1 MFRMVS
7 IIAFL
12 VVFGGI
18 CVHCIASAMAKGY
31 RWRPIDI
38 LKTLVHLFT
47 LFFLEQKLNLVS
59 VLRRLIYLLA
69 LLCFVVLVITGFY
82 PVLVYGEHLSGFLLM
97 LHATFA
103 PVFAACL
110 AVLVVF
116 WADNCRFDKNYWPWL
131 QRVLGREA
139 VNKAG
144 VKKYEP
150 RPSDGLG
157 ELLRKICFWLI
168 ILLAL
173 PVILSVVL
181 SMFPFFGTDGQEFL
195 LNLHRYSALLLALA
209 AIVHTYLVIR
219 TQIEQH

>member
-12 VVFGGI
+12 VVFGGV
-18 CVHCIASAMAKGY
+18 CVHCTASAMAKGY
-31 RWRPIDI
+31 RWRPIDV
-38 LKTLVHLFT
+38 LRTLVHLFT
-47 LFFLEQKLNLVS
+47 LFFWEQKLSLVG
-59 VLRRLIYLLA
+59 VLRKLIYLLA
-69 LLCFVVLVITGFY
+69 LLCFVVLLITGFY
-82 PVLVYGEHLSGFLLM
+82 PVVALGDSISGYFLM
-97 LHATFA
+97 VHATFA

-110 AVLVVF
+110 AVLAVF
-116 WADNCRFDKNYWPWL
+116 WADSCRFDKNYWPWL

-139 VNKAG
+139 VDKAD

-168 ILLAL
+168 VLLAL

-181 SMFPFFGTDGQEFL
+181 SMFPLFGTAGQHFL
-195 LNLHRYSALLLALA
+195 LNTHRYSALLFALA
-209 AIVHTYLVIR
+209 AIVHIYLI
-219 TQIEQH
+219 ILAKMKK